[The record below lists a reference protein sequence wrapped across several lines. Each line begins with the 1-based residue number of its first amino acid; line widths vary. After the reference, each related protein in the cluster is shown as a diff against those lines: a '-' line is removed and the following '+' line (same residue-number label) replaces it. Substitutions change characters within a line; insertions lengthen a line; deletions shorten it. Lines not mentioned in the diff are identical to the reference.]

1 MNDVSATH
9 APSQQ
14 VGTATTA
21 PLNRMIIAVLAL
33 IGLLISV
40 YTLMYHLGLIGTILC
55 GTGGCETVQ
64 NSPWARFLGV
74 PVPVLGLVG
83 YGALLVTAML
93 GIQPRFIADRRIS
106 ILLIAAALTGLAFS
120 AYLSYLEAFV
130 IHAWCRWCIASAALT
145 VLLLLAALPEIARMR
160 GSKT

>member
-1 MNDVSATH
+1 MSAPF
-9 APSQQ
+9 APPNEQIDA
-14 VGTATTA
+14 VPTA
-21 PLNRMIIAVLAL
+21 PVNRMVIAVLAL

-40 YTLMYHLGLIGTILC
+40 YTLMYHLGLIGTMLC

-74 PVPVLGLVG
+74 PVPLLGLIG
-83 YGALLVTAML
+83 YGVLLVAAML
-93 GIQPRFIADRRIS
+93 GIQPGFVADRRIS
-106 ILLIAAALTGLAFS
+106 IILASGALIGFGFS
-120 AYLSYLEAFV
+120 LYLSYLEAFV

-145 VLLLLAALPEIARMR
+145 VLLLLAALPEFARMR